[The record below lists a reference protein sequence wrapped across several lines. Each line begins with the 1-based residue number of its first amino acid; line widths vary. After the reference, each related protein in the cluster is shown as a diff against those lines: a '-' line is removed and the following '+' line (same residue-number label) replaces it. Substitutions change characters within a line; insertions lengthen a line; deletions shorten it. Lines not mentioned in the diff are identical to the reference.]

1 MSLPI
6 SLLWSVRVGLGRKIA
21 LAGLFFLVV
30 ITMTFS
36 IVRVTVVSKG
46 YAITQRGA
54 PQQAEMM
61 LWLCF
66 WSFVEVAVGK
76 YVE

>member
-6 SLLWSVRVGLGRKIA
+6 SLLWSVRVGLGRKIV
-21 LAGLFFLVV
+21 LAGLFSLVV
-30 ITMTFS
+30 ITMTSS

-46 YAITQRGA
+46 YATTQRGA

-76 YVE
+76 YIE